1 MPPINSVALEV
12 PVVEELEC
20 AMRIEYMPEGRGASV
35 TCELDDTGV
44 SCDVLLGAS
53 PIRKPAFYKGQWS
66 KPGWYWMASVGHHVS
81 YESKFERSL
90 LQEVDFQGDATMVV
104 PQPFRLH
111 FERSESPHRHVPDFL
126 IAYRATRPELVDV
139 KGARARERALNRLTF
154 TLTARAC
161 QDLGL
166 DFTVFTEPDAHRQS
180 NIAFLAGYR
189 NPRHATLDQL
199 APKLVELLEEGPV
212 SFHRLVACL
221 ASRVGVSEA
230 VAAAAV
236 WRGVWR
242 RTLEAPLSV
251 ALSLE
256 SPIDVPCGEALG
268 AGWGAA

>member
-12 PVVEELEC
+12 PVAEELES
-20 AMRIEYMPEGRGASV
+20 AMRIEYLPDRRGASV
-35 TCELDDTGV
+35 TCKLDDTGV
-44 SCDVLLGAS
+44 GHDALLGAA

-90 LQEVDFQGDATMVV
+90 LQEVDFQGDATMVL

-111 FERSESPHRHVPDFL
+111 FERSESPRRHVPDFL

-139 KGARARERALNRLTF
+139 KGARARERALNKLTF

-166 DFTVFTEPDAHRQS
+166 DFTVYTEPEAHRQS

-189 NPRHATLDQL
+189 NPRQATLDEF
-199 APKLVELLEEGPV
+199 APTLVNLLVDGPLP
-212 SFHRLVACL
+212 FHRLAAAL
-221 ASRVGVSEA
+221 ASQAGLSSA
-230 VAAAAV
+230 VAAAASWRAV
-236 WRGVWR
+236 WQRI
-242 RTLEAPLSV
+242 LEVPLSV
-251 ALSLE
+251 PLGLD
-256 SPIDVPCGEALG
+256 SPIDVPSDHRLADGC
-268 AGWGAA
+268 GAA